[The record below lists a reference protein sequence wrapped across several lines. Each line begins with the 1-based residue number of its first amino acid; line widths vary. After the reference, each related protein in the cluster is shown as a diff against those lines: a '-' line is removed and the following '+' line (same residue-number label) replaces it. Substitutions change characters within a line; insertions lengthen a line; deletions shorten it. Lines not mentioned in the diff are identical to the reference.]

1 MRTSHTRSHTLALIA
16 VAATIAVS
24 TAFAATL
31 AETFNASPFVGDGG
45 SFTLEGPG
53 AAQFTH
59 LSNAPAFTGDPA
71 GSLEVEYDT
80 LKPSTRLTAPLGVT
94 VAETDSFSFGA
105 VLTIRSAGFFADP
118 DGFAQIAFGLINS
131 TTTGLDRSGDFSDFD
146 NDTFDMVEFNYFP
159 NESAFFGGPFVSPS
173 VLGAQVGTSAFNNIV
188 FSSFAFTL
196 PPDTPLRIEFM
207 YDGVTSI
214 MTGTVDSIAPDGTLT
229 PLAETVPLDI
239 YNPPGAFA
247 VPLQG
252 GFTVDAIAISA
263 YLDGFAF
270 AQASAQATLVYDELF
285 FSTPGSG
292 GTTCAEL
299 ADQVIGQMCN
309 DLLTSPPTSV
319 AELEKIGDEL
329 AVQIISGATIIDDNT
344 PGSASDTACI
354 THVKGLIA
362 GQ

>member
-1 MRTSHTRSHTLALIA
+1 
-16 VAATIAVS
+16 
-24 TAFAATL
+24 
-31 AETFNASPFVGDGG
+31 
-45 SFTLEGPG
+45 
-53 AAQFTH
+53 
-59 LSNAPAFTGDPA
+59 
-71 GSLEVEYDT
+71 
-80 LKPSTRLTAPLGVT
+80 
-94 VAETDSFSFGA
+94 
-105 VLTIRSAGFFADP
+105 
-118 DGFAQIAFGLINS
+118 
-131 TTTGLDRSGDFSDFD
+131 
-146 NDTFDMVEFNYFP
+146 MVEFNYFP